1 MPKAQHV
8 SVTGASKRSK
18 FDLPETFDGSIHQ
31 GAMYHAVRAFLANR
45 RQGTHATK
53 TRAEV
58 SGGGSKPW
66 RQKGTGRARQG
77 TIRAAQWRGGGVV
90 FGPHPRSY
98 TVRLPR
104 KVRRLAR
111 QSALN
116 ARVNDDALY
125 VIESFDFKEP
135 KTRQLVELLNKMQL
149 DNKRVLLL
157 TADHAP
163 MVYLSGRNL
172 QDVFVMK
179 YDEASAYE
187 VLWSDVV
194 VIEEAALSGGA
205 SDDGGGDDA

>member
-1 MPKAQHV
+1 
-8 SVTGASKRSK
+8 
-18 FDLPETFDGSIHQ
+18 
-31 GAMYHAVRAFLANR
+31 
-45 RQGTHATK
+45 
-53 TRAEV
+53 
-58 SGGGSKPW
+58 
-66 RQKGTGRARQG
+66 
-77 TIRAAQWRGGGVV
+77 
-90 FGPHPRSY
+90 
-98 TVRLPR
+98 
-104 KVRRLAR
+104 
-111 QSALN
+111 
-116 ARVNDDALY
+116 
-125 VIESFDFKEP
+125 
-135 KTRQLVELLNKMQL
+135 MQL